1 MATQH
6 DKQLLIMYCYIVV
19 HTTMA
24 RVLTLAVFK
33 ILISCLIIICIVLEI
48 DFHKLF
54 PQVISTAYVSLYV
67 VHLQLLA
74 STISIWILIWY
85 IYVYSEQN
93 NS

>member
-19 HTTMA
+19 HITMA

-48 DFHKLF
+48 D
-54 PQVISTAYVSLYV
+54 STAYVSLYV